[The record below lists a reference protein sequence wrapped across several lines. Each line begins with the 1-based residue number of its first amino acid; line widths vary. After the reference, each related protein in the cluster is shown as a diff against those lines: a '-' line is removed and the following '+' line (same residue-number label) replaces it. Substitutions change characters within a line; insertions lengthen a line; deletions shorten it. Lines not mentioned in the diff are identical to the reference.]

1 MCVMITSGPD
11 PYPYRVAA
19 TVAVRDRKN
28 ALIIETLPHQKEAW
42 QRRIEHVRG
51 ADELPTIYCMPA
63 PDKGGRMKHRTNA
76 SQLCTMP

>member
-1 MCVMITSGPD
+1 MDAAIKAADHCVMITSGPE
-11 PYPYRVAA
+11 PFPYRVAA

-51 ADELPTIYCMPA
+51 DAELPTFYCVALPERGA
-63 PDKGGRMKHRTNA
+63 A
-76 SQLCTMP
+76 